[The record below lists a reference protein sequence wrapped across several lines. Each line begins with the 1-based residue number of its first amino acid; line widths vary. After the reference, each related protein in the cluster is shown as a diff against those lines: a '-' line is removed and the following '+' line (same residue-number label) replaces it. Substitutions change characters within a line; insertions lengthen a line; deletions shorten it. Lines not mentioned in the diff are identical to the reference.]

1 MQISSR
7 DGVHLRAVDLVAAL
21 RRYGPTKM
29 TLALRELV
37 ATGFSLE
44 DLGLTAAEV
53 DRFGHGRPGLRLIRG
68 RKKNGSRIA

>member
-1 MQISSR
+1 
-7 DGVHLRAVDLVAAL
+7 
-21 RRYGPTKM
+21 M